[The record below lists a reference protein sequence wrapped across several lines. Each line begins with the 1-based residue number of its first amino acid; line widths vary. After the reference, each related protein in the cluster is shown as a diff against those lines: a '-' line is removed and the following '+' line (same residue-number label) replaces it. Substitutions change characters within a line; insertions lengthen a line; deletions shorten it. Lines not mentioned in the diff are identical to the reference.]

1 MKLNIPQ
8 KVYDN
13 NNKLFKGTAYD
24 IRAYVGEPNA
34 FFGDDAVLTP
44 EAMEVAGALTALVAF
59 KREDGSIV
67 QLNVGD
73 TVVVGYDNG
82 PTSKQLADAF
92 CNGLNTQGVNAYN
105 IGISSSGQVYQAQE
119 LLKAQGHC
127 QITRSHVEVTTN
139 GAKFGVGIQGIHTY
153 LLAQMNEAVKN
164 GIEARDVSKGKTENK
179 IDEARK
185 IYFDKMKK
193 IYGDYFSKRDNS
205 KVAINV
211 FGGTGVQYVDLFR
224 DIFGKDVTILAD
236 DINVN
241 DGKLLADP
249 TRKEMLERVPNLQA
263 TLDSGKRVHS
273 FDLDADRGSL
283 SEGAEAL
290 TLTGKGHYLGDD
302 LAFILAA
309 YKLNRAVPELEKKLK
324 SLNVSEDNI
333 KKILEIAKTVYV
345 DARYTSSVKTYVDNT
360 LKGNTA
366 FHRKG
371 HSLWKET
378 ITSNMQKMAELAG
391 YKTIQ
396 EFVTASNYRDIQI
409 EASLHM
415 FSTDTEDGIPRDDA
429 VENIFILE
437 KLLDEL
443 EIHNL
448 GAYFADLPH
457 RFITKEIRTTS
468 VSNEAKDTI
477 TASIIEHI
485 RRMFTG
491 KKDCS
496 IVEFDGQIR
505 VDWPTGF
512 LMYGM
517 SNTSPKLTFMVE
529 GSTPEERNEA
539 LAFVLALH
547 NQEKSSAGDT
557 LPMDTSENPFFIK
570 DESYNMKN
578 PDDIDFDDYRVK
590 SFMEKFSIK

>member
-44 EAMEVAGALTALVAF
+44 DAMEVAGGLTALVPF

-92 CNGLNTQGVNAYN
+92 CKGLNSQGVNAYN
-105 IGISSSGQVYQAQE
+105 IGISSSGQVYQNQE
-119 LLKAQGHC
+119 QLNAQGHC

-153 LLAQMNEAVKN
+153 LLAQMNDAVKN
-164 GIEARDVSKGKTENK
+164 GIEARNSNSGKTEDK
-179 IDEARK
+179 EKEARK
-185 IYFDKMKK
+185 VYFDKMKK
-193 IYGDYFSKRDNS
+193 IYGEYFSKRDNS
-205 KVAINV
+205 KTAINV
-211 FGGTGVQYVDLFR
+211 FGGTGVQYVDLFKE
-224 DIFGKDVTILAD
+224 IFGKDVTILAD
-236 DINVN
+236 NINVN

-249 TRKEMLERVPNLQA
+249 TRKEMLEKVPNLQV
-263 TLDSGKRVHS
+263 TLDNGKRVHS

-309 YKLNRAVPELEKKLK
+309 YKLNRAVVELEKKLK
-324 SLNVSEDNI
+324 SLNISENNI
-333 KKILEIAKTVYV
+333 KQILDIAKTVYV

-378 ITSNMQKMAELAG
+378 ITNNMQKMAELAG
-391 YKTIQ
+391 FNSIKD
-396 EFVTASNYRDIQI
+396 FVKATNYRDIQI

-443 EIHNL
+443 EIYNL

-485 RRMFTG
+485 RRMFEG

-512 LMYGM
+512 IMYGM
-517 SNTSPKLTFMVE
+517 SNTSPKLTFMAE

-539 LAFVLALH
+539 LAFILALH
-547 NQEKSSAGDT
+547 NQEKSSVGDT
-557 LPMDTSENPFFIK
+557 LPMDTLENPFFIK

-578 PDDIDFDDYRVK
+578 PDDIDFEDYRVK
-590 SFMEKFSIK
+590 SFMDKFGIK